1 MLLRPANRG
10 ATSKLAI
17 RFALFL
23 VFAMAAQS
31 HAEEYYI
38 YQTPSGG
45 LVISNKEPP
54 PGSKIVKQLSGVT
67 DGQLPLV
74 QESDKTQSSDQPEG
88 SPKPSKSK

>member
-1 MLLRPANRG
+1 MLLRPRHRG
-10 ATSKLAI
+10 ATLKLAI

-38 YQTPSGG
+38 YQTPNGG

-54 PGSKIVKQLSGVT
+54 PGSKIIKQLPGTIDSQAPQ
-67 DGQLPLV
+67 DQDPA
-74 QESDKTQSSDQPEG
+74 KTQPNGKTDSTV
-88 SPKPSKSK
+88 KPSTNK